1 MNELMEW
8 PDVRLKNPVRVNN
21 DIKSTGDFISWLAEK
36 KSVLDNCLADL
47 MHPFLSESP
56 ENRIDLILSWC
67 SEKNIMDDADIILTL
82 FCAESLHRH
91 PEVTTWISVREVIV
105 NSYAVEYWIKNAL
118 LALCNIYQEAR
129 HTYTSLF
136 SEIFYA
142 IERGDLKSNRH
153 SELTDQLSHWELS
166 ANKLEEIWRGFRYSD
181 PRMFAESSLF
191 SFLADIDINQMASLL
206 NKSRNPVLID
216 AVLMVSGAGMFSP
229 RLSRWREFV
238 LLAEQAFS
246 QDGHWNG
253 SIFLPMLLAHVCD
266 RMKDIPFELVR
277 RGKMI
282 EDQYK
287 SEIHAL
293 ADSIAHTLYG
303 RSDFAGIVTRWSA
316 WLMRN
321 IVLSD
326 QDSKDFKHPDYAL
339 SILND
344 SLGRHTSQL
353 NLPETSPSD
362 APDWETLCY
371 FSARSSFAND
381 NNSKLQNNNVF
392 EQLWQ
397 RGADSFSLA
406 QSHKLHRILSLHFRR
421 EGQSFPGISS
431 HLLAY
436 PLVQL
441 GDTAARW
448 LSLWNSAYF
457 LREAA
462 EFGLPEAPS
471 ERYSLR
477 HNIGECLLVLC
488 ASGLAALD
496 QMSVQ
501 LEEGKLSTPQS
512 FLDMHQYLH
521 FAVKE
526 MMSIDDTINIKHW
539 KQLFLHLCLR
549 RVIWDG
555 SLMDEAQH
563 SFFPPTEKP
572 DFQDYLEY
580 YHFDIMDLA
589 GMLSSA
595 IRNNANTEAIK
606 VLVTAANINLVEII
620 GQLKWLNQVDERR
633 YSLNMDVISD
643 LKPLLQ

>member
-8 PDVRLKNPVRVNN
+8 PDVRLKSPVRVNN
-21 DIKSTGDFISWLAEK
+21 DVKLPGDFISWLAEN
-36 KSVLDNCLADL
+36 KSVLDSCLADL
-47 MHPFLSESP
+47 RNPFLSEPP
-56 ENRIDLILSWC
+56 ENWIKLLHSWC
-67 SEKNIMDDADIILTL
+67 SEKNILDDADIVLTL
-82 FCAESLHRH
+82 FCAELLHRH
-91 PEVTTWISVREVIV
+91 PEVTTWISVREVIM
-105 NSYAVEYWIKNAL
+105 NSYAVEYRIKNAL
-118 LALCNIYQEAR
+118 LALCNINQEAKN
-129 HTYTSLF
+129 TYVSLF
-136 SEIFYA
+136 SEVFHA
-142 IERGDLKSNRH
+142 IERGDLKLHRH
-153 SELTDQLSHWELS
+153 SELTDQLSHWEQS
-166 ANKLEEIWRGFRYSD
+166 TNKLEEIWRGFRYSD
-181 PRMFAESSLF
+181 PKIFAESSLF
-191 SFLADIDINQMASLL
+191 SVLADIDINQMADLL
-206 NKSRNPVLID
+206 NASRNPVLID
-216 AVLMVSGAGMFSP
+216 TVLMVSGAGMFSP
-229 RLSRWREFV
+229 RLSRWREFA
-238 LLAEQAFS
+238 LSAEQAFS

-277 RGKMI
+277 QGKMI

-287 SEIHAL
+287 SEINAL

-326 QDSKDFKHPDYAL
+326 QDVKDFKRPVYAL
-339 SILND
+339 SILKD
-344 SLGRHTSQL
+344 SLGRLISQL

-362 APDWETLCY
+362 APDWEPLCY
-371 FSARSSFAND
+371 FSARSSFAHD
-381 NNSKLQNNNVF
+381 NNYKLQNNNVF

-397 RGADSFSLA
+397 RDGDSFSLE
-406 QSHKLHRILSLHFRR
+406 QSHKLNRILSLHFRR

-501 LEEGKLSTPQS
+501 LEEGKLSTPQC

-526 MMSIDDTINIKHW
+526 MLSVDDTINIKHW

-549 RVIWDG
+549 RVIWDD
-555 SLMDEAQH
+555 SLMDKVQQ
-563 SFFPPTEKP
+563 SLFPPTEKP

-580 YHFDIMDLA
+580 YHSDIADLA

-595 IRNNANTEAIK
+595 IRNNANTEAVKI
-606 VLVTAANINLVEII
+606 LVTAANINLAEIVD
-620 GQLKWLNQVDERR
+620 QLKWLNQVDDRR
-633 YSLNMDVISD
+633 YSLDMNVISD

>member
-8 PDVRLKNPVRVNN
+8 PDVKLKSPVRVNN
-21 DIKSTGDFISWLAEK
+21 EIKSPSDFISWLAENK
-36 KSVLDNCLADL
+36 YVLDNCLADL
-47 MHPFLSESP
+47 RHTFLSESP
-56 ENRIDLILSWC
+56 ENRIELIHSWC
-67 SEKNIMDDADIILTL
+67 SDKNVMDDADIILTL
-82 FCAESLHRH
+82 FCAELLHRH
-91 PEVTTWISVREVIV
+91 PEVKTWISVREVIM

-118 LALCNIYQEAR
+118 LAICNIYQEAR
-129 HTYTSLF
+129 HTYASLI
-136 SEIFYA
+136 SEVFHA

-153 SELTDQLSHWELS
+153 SELTEQLSHWERS

-181 PRMFAESSLF
+181 PRMFSESSLF
-191 SFLADIDINQMASLL
+191 SFLADIDINQIVSLL
-206 NKSRNPVLID
+206 NASRNPVLID
-216 AVLMVSGAGMFSP
+216 TVLMVSGAGMFSP
-229 RLSRWREFV
+229 RLSRWREFA
-238 LLAEQAFS
+238 LSAEQAFS

-277 RGKMI
+277 QGKMI

-326 QDSKDFKHPDYAL
+326 QDSKDFKRPVYAL

-344 SLGRHTSQL
+344 SLGCLTKEL

-381 NNSKLQNNNVF
+381 QNCKLQNNIVF

-397 RGADSFSLA
+397 RGVDSFSLE
-406 QSHKLHRILSLHFRR
+406 QSHKLNHILSLHFRR

-441 GDTAARW
+441 GDTAKRW
-448 LSLWNSAYF
+448 LSLWNNAYF

-488 ASGLAALD
+488 TSGLAALD

-555 SLMDEAQH
+555 SLMDEPQH

-572 DFQDYLEY
+572 DIQDYLEY
-580 YHFDIMDLA
+580 YQSDITDLA

-606 VLVTAANINLVEII
+606 VLVIAANINLAEIV